1 MASTKGTPMYE
12 FYSNVQAKEVEWLW
26 YPYIP
31 YGKLTVLQGDP
42 GEGKSTFMLNLTAI
56 LSTGGKLP
64 TGEKF
69 DAPQAVI
76 YQCAEDSP
84 ADTIKPRLIAAGAD
98 CSKIAFINDA
108 NSVLTLEDE
117 RIAETIKKL
126 NARLLIIDPLQAYIP
141 QDADMLSATKMRN
154 VLRHLANVAD
164 ETRCAIVLVGHMNK
178 AGTGK
183 NLYRSLGSIDIVAI
197 ARSVLMIARDEENPN
212 KRYVFPI
219 KSSLAPEGEAV
230 GFEFSEKKGFRWL
243 GKCDRKN
250 IPNEDGYSITRSK
263 KDLAKRYLE
272 ELLCE
277 GDCESTV
284 IMKRMSELGI
294 SSRTVQQ
301 AKSEMNIK
309 AYKSKNCWFWHL
321 RNLIPL
327 VGGEE

>member
-69 DAPQAVI
+69 DVPQAVI

-230 GFEFSEKKGFRWL
+230 GFEFSQKKGFRWL

-250 IPNEDGYSITRSK
+250 IPNEDGYAITRSK

-284 IMKRMSELGI
+284 IKKRLAELGI
-294 SSRTVQQ
+294 SARTVQQ

-321 RNLIPL
+321 KNLIPL

>member
-1 MASTKGTPMYE
+1 MASPKGTQMYE
-12 FYSNVQAKEVEWLW
+12 FYSNIQAKEVEWLW

-42 GEGKSTFMLNLTAI
+42 GEGKSTFMLNLAAI
-56 LSTGGKLP
+56 LSTGGELP
-64 TGEKF
+64 TGERF

-98 CSKIAFINDA
+98 CSKIAFINDV

-117 RIAETIKKL
+117 RIAETIKRL

-178 AGTGK
+178 AGAGK
-183 NLYRSLGSIDIVAI
+183 SLYRSLGTIDIVAI
-197 ARSVLMIARDEENPN
+197 ARSVLMIVRDEEDPH

-219 KSSLAPEGEAV
+219 KSSLAPEGEAI
-230 GFEFSEKKGFRWL
+230 GFEFCKKNGFRWL
-243 GKCDRKN
+243 GKVSHKV
-250 IPNEDGYSITRSK
+250 IPDEERYTVTRSK

-272 ELLCE
+272 EILCE
-277 GDCESTV
+277 GDCSAV
-284 IMKRMSELGI
+284 GIMERMAELGI

-301 AKSEMNIK
+301 AKSEMNIMS
-309 AYKSKNCWFWHL
+309 YKNKNGWFWHL
-321 RNLIPL
+321 KSLISL
-327 VGGEE
+327 MGGEE

>member
-1 MASTKGTPMYE
+1 MSVKSAPLYE

-56 LSTGGKLP
+56 LSTGGELP

-197 ARSVLMIARDEENPN
+197 ARSVLMIARDEEIPN

-219 KSSLAPEGEAV
+219 KSSLAPEGEAI
-230 GFEFSEKKGFRWL
+230 GFEFDKNNGFRWL
-243 GKCDRKN
+243 GKVSRKS
-250 IPNEDGYSITRSK
+250 IPGEDGYTITRSK

-272 ELLCE
+272 EILCE
-277 GDCESTV
+277 GDCATTV
-284 IMKRMSELGI
+284 IMERMAELDI

-301 AKSEMNIK
+301 AKSEMNIT

-321 RNLIPL
+321 KNLIPL